1 MKKNL
6 LKIASLLLVLAMIF
20 SFAACKSDKD
30 NGDSTAPS
38 ESSADANNT
47 VSDES
52 TPAEASSEDASAES
66 TEIETVTDAS
76 GKVIETKPAD
86 SGKAPVVTSKGNKA
100 PSSTAD
106 ILNYYNAATKAA
118 VSGKVGFA
126 KHRETKN
133 EKIDANAVVKQFKS
147 LIYKFMGIGAENAY
161 NETVDRKSVV

>member
-6 LKIASLLLVLAMIF
+6 LKIASLFLVLAMIF

-118 VSGKVGFA
+118 VSPLLSPPIPSKTQR
-126 KHRETKN
+126 HCP
-133 EKIDANAVVKQFKS
+133 AVRGRSRKR
-147 LIYKFMGIGAENAY
+147 GA
-161 NETVDRKSVV
+161 SVP

>member
-66 TEIETVTDAS
+66 TEIETLPTL
-76 GKVIETKPAD
+76 PAR
-86 SGKAPVVTSKGNKA
+86 SSR
-100 PSSTAD
+100 PSPPTAAR
-106 ILNYYNAATKAA
+106 LP
-118 VSGKVGFA
+118 
-126 KHRETKN
+126 
-133 EKIDANAVVKQFKS
+133 
-147 LIYKFMGIGAENAY
+147 
-161 NETVDRKSVV
+161 

>member
-6 LKIASLLLVLAMIF
+6 MKIASLLLVLAMIF

-100 PSSTAD
+100 P
-106 ILNYYNAATKAA
+106 
-118 VSGKVGFA
+118 
-126 KHRETKN
+126 
-133 EKIDANAVVKQFKS
+133 
-147 LIYKFMGIGAENAY
+147 
-161 NETVDRKSVV
+161 